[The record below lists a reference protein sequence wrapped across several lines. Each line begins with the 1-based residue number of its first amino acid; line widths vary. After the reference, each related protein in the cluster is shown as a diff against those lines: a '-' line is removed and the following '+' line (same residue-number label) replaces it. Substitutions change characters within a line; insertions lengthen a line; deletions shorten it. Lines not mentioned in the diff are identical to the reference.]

1 MSKSTPLSELNSTTE
16 TQPLVH
22 DILKEI
28 QQESSPNNVEPQEQV
43 VQPPQVATQPSQ
55 ESAPDVSAGQM
66 VEPDKEAIYQ
76 QQQQDA
82 QTYQMD
88 PNLQNPEMSADTIP
102 EQVMEAPLVNP
113 AMETE
118 YSAPPASMG
127 RRIFTEV
134 KEPLLVAVLTILVS
148 VPAVS
153 QFLGSTL
160 AKVPGGSNFVVPV
173 VVKSLLVA
181 ALFYLGKKLI

>member
-66 VEPDKEAIYQ
+66 VEPDQEAIYQ

-88 PNLQNPEMSADTIP
+88 PNLQKPEISADTIP

-113 AMETE
+113 AM
-118 YSAPPASMG
+118 
-127 RRIFTEV
+127 
-134 KEPLLVAVLTILVS
+134 
-148 VPAVS
+148 
-153 QFLGSTL
+153 
-160 AKVPGGSNFVVPV
+160 
-173 VVKSLLVA
+173 
-181 ALFYLGKKLI
+181 